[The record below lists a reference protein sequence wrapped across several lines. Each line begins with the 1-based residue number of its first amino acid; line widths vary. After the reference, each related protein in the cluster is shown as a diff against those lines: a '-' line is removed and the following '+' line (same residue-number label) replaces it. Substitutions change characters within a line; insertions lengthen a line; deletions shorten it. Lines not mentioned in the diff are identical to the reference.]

1 MRDVEETLV
10 AREMSYRAKLT
21 LGVAGLTLMTLALA
35 AAAWLSIRNLSA
47 RLETTSGAAAK
58 QLELAGE
65 LKSGFERMSSDARGA
80 QVALV
85 IGMLEK
91 GSSKEGQCSA
101 CHSLEMVDQHR
112 RHAETAAGGLEAR
125 LNRLEPLVAAGESRR
140 AVGEMRRLLAEWRG
154 GFAEY
159 MNLAV
164 VPDSYEKAHSIIEER
179 VHPAIV
185 AAQSSAEKVTAAA
198 GATMAA
204 SRKSGIESA
213 AFSAWLLAA
222 VSFLAGLGCL
232 AVFLL
237 IRRMSGRL
245 ARVVE
250 TMGSVAMSVVQS
262 TRKLTASSQN
272 LSQCALSQESAFAA
286 TSRESDA
293 VLAAA
298 RSNHNG
304 ATQAAEAVQSAGE
317 RAEGAAAVL
326 EEAVSAM
333 GLVKQSSQQIQ
344 SVIALIDSIA
354 FQTNL
359 LALNASVE
367 AARAGESGLGFAVV
381 AQEVRSLAQRCAEAA
396 KDTGGMI
403 EQLLTRSRV
412 GLERL
417 ERAAA
422 ALEAIREQSRSA
434 HALMNTVYGGCR
446 GQTEGLA
453 RLNQALMGAGDAT
466 REAARVADES
476 AAEAE
481 ELTQASE
488 SLEECVST
496 LTRMMGAT
504 EGRAT
509 R

>member
-1 MRDVEETLV
+1 MAGELSYRTKLTVGVAALTMMTLV
-10 AREMSYRAKLT
+10 
-21 LGVAGLTLMTLALA
+21 LAV
-35 AAAWLSIRNLSA
+35 AAWISIRSLSA
-47 RLETTSGAAAK
+47 RLDTTSGPAAK

-65 LKSGFERMSSDARGA
+65 LKSGFERLSADARAA

-91 GSSKEGQCSA
+91 GSSKDGQCSG
-101 CHSLEMVDQHR
+101 CHSAEMVNQHR
-112 RHAETAAGGLEAR
+112 GHAEATAGGLEAR
-125 LNRLEPLVAAGESRR
+125 LNELEPLVADGESRR
-140 AVGEMRRLLAEWRG
+140 AMGEMRRLLADWRG
-154 GFAEY
+154 GFSEY
-159 MNLAV
+159 MTLAV

-179 VHPAIV
+179 VQPAIL
-185 AAQSSAEKVTAAA
+185 AAQGSAERVTAAA

-204 SRKSGIESA
+204 SRTHGMDSA
-213 AFSAWLLAA
+213 SFSTWLLAA
-222 VSFLAGLGCL
+222 VSFVAGLGCL

-245 ARVVE
+245 AHVVE
-250 TMGSVAMSVVQS
+250 TIGSVAMSVVQS

-272 LSQCALSQESAFAA
+272 LSQCAVSQEAAFAA
-286 TSRESDA
+286 TSHESDA

-298 RSNHNG
+298 RSNHDG
-304 ATQAAEAVQSAGE
+304 ATQAAAALRSAGE
-317 RAEGAAAVL
+317 RAEGAVAVL

-333 GLVKQSSQQIQ
+333 GLLRQSSQQIQ
-344 SVIALIDSIA
+344 SVITLIDSIA

-403 EQLLTRSRV
+403 EQLMTRSRDGV
-412 GLERL
+412 ERL

-422 ALEAIREQSRSA
+422 SLEVIRDQSASA
-434 HALMNTVYGGCR
+434 HALMNKVYGGCR

-453 RLNQALMGAGDAT
+453 RLNQALVGAGDAT

-488 SLEECVST
+488 SLEECVTT

-504 EGRAT
+504 EGQGRHRPAGPG